1 MARFICRVCQKT
13 TSKRQYRDMC
23 QACRRAE
30 ARCAGDIPD
39 IEDAMLL
46 AMRERYIKGRDLPL
60 WTRSPLSS
68 F

>member
-1 MARFICRVCQKT
+1 MPRFICKACRKT
-13 TSKRQYRDMC
+13 TPKRQWNDMC
-23 QACRRAE
+23 PACRRAE
-30 ARCAGDIPD
+30 LRRAGDIPD
-39 IEDAMLL
+39 VEDAMLL